1 MSGSKRISSLIS
13 PSVVV
18 TSLQRKQATS
28 PILKP
33 AQCVSSIIDLLRA
46 AYLRVLICVNKRS
59 ISAVVSVFAC
69 AMVLF
74 PKSCVCVNCIVF
86 SYIYLDNLSPA
97 KLSVFW
103 VEARRNELTVDNFF
117 TVFFFN
123 DFNAQMP
130 KCVESYIARD
140 FSWINRVSCG

>member
-1 MSGSKRISSLIS
+1 M
-13 PSVVV
+13 VV
-18 TSLQRKQATS
+18 TSLQRRQATS

-46 AYLRVLICVNKRS
+46 AYLRVLMCVNKCS

-69 AMVLF
+69 AMVLS

-86 SYIYLDNLSPA
+86 SYIYLGNLSPSTLA
-97 KLSVFW
+97 GYR
-103 VEARRNELTVDNFF
+103 ARAGQNELAVDNFF

-123 DFNAQMP
+123 DFNAQTL
-130 KCVESYIARD
+130 KSIK
-140 FSWINRVSCG
+140 S

>member
-1 MSGSKRISSLIS
+1 MSGNKRISSLIS

-46 AYLRVLICVNKRS
+46 EYLRVLICVNKRS

-69 AMVLF
+69 AMVLS
-74 PKSCVCVNCIVF
+74 PKSFVCVNCIVF

-97 KLSVFW
+97 KLSGFRVR
-103 VEARRNELTVDNFF
+103 AGQSELAVDNFF

-123 DFNAQMP
+123 DFNAQI
-130 KCVESYIARD
+130 KKSWKTTIFRD
-140 FSWINRVSCG
+140 FSWITQ

>member
-46 AYLRVLICVNKRS
+46 EYLRVLICVSKRS

-69 AMVLF
+69 AMVCS

-86 SYIYLDNLSPA
+86 SYIYLDNLSPFTLA
-97 KLSVFW
+97 GYL
-103 VEARRNELTVDNFF
+103 ARAGRIGLTVDNFSA
-117 TVFFFN
+117 VFFFN
-123 DFNAQMP
+123 DFNAQTL
-130 KCVESYIARD
+130 K
-140 FSWINRVSCG
+140 SWKSNIF